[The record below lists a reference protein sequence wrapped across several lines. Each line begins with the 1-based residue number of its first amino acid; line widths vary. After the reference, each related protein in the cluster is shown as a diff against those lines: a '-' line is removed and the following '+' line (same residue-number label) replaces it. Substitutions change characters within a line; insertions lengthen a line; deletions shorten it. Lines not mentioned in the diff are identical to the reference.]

1 MRRKVANCKTRRP
14 AVGAPGISVVI
25 RELVPEEIQPP
36 QTHAMHTFIRA
47 PLSAS
52 RGPCTLAFLTACA
65 VLALAGC
72 AHRGARSP
80 DAQPVLYPNAAYE
93 KMGSQEAHDATAVCI
108 SRAKEAGLSPEEN
121 DNAVGRGAAKGAAVG
136 GTIGAVGSLVRGRGV
151 EGVVGAGAR
160 GAAVGGAAGAVAG
173 SFRETPNMTYR
184 HFVQRCLS
192 ERGLDVIGWQ

>member
-1 MRRKVANCKTRRP
+1 
-14 AVGAPGISVVI
+14 
-25 RELVPEEIQPP
+25 
-36 QTHAMHTFIRA
+36 MHTSVNA
-47 PLSAS
+47 NANGS
-52 RGPCTLAFLTACA
+52 RTTTTLVMLTACA
-65 VLALAGC
+65 LLTLAGC

-93 KMGSQEAHDATAVCI
+93 QMGAQAARDATAVCV
-108 SRAKEAGLSPEEN
+108 SRAQDAGLSPEEH

-136 GTIGAVGSLVRGRGV
+136 GTIGAVGSVVRGRGV
-151 EGVVGAGAR
+151 EGALGAGAR
-160 GAAVGGAAGAVAG
+160 GAAVGAAAGAVAG

>member
-1 MRRKVANCKTRRP
+1 MP
-14 AVGAPGISVVI
+14 ISTPS
-25 RELVPEEIQPP
+25 LG
-36 QTHAMHTFIRA
+36 
-47 PLSAS
+47 SAS
-52 RGPCTLAFLTACA
+52 QLSLPKLLLVAGA
-65 VLALAGC
+65 VLTLAGC

-93 KMGSQEAHDATAVCI
+93 QMGAQAARDATAVCV
-108 SRAKEAGLSPEEN
+108 SRAQDVGLSPEEH

-136 GTIGAVGSLVRGRGV
+136 GTIGAVGSVVRGRGV
-151 EGVVGAGAR
+151 EGALGAGAR
-160 GAAVGGAAGAVAG
+160 GAAVGAAAGAVAG